1 MLNIK
6 IKVFIIL
13 KILDF
18 CKMEI
23 NIKILGKSFFFFFL
37 GSLYYTGNTTKGSI
51 NAYTKKLGKEEHTL
65 QEIIDYIEADKKTK
79 IDLSNLVLVSHKDG
93 KYAPIFAGCINYL
106 GDNLVLPPNPDGY
119 EGILEHLDEDG
130 VEIHTFTKNGE

>member
-6 IKVFIIL
+6 IEVFIIL

-18 CKMEI
+18 YKMEI
-23 NIKILGKSFFFFFL
+23 NIKILGKSFL
-37 GSLYYTGNTTKGSI
+37 ESLLLSLYYTGNITKDNI
-51 NAYTKKLGKEEHTL
+51 NKYSKKLGKEEHTL

-79 IDLSNLVLVSHKDG
+79 IDLSSLVLVSHKDG